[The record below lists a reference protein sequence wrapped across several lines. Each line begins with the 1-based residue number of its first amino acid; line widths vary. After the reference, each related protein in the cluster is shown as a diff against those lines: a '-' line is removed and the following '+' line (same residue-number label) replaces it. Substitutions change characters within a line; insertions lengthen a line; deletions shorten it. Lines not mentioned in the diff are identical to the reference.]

1 VVSDLSDPPKPKR
14 KPRKTGKK
22 PPEDSTPPHLKPM
35 AATGLSDLA
44 RDNRQGPPTAWTQAI
59 EDSIIDQLAEGVP
72 LRAICRQP
80 GMPNFLTVYNW
91 MKRDP
96 LFDKRIAHAREIGWE
111 SIGQECLEIAHDER
125 HDWILTKRGPVV
137 DETSI
142 QRAKLQIETR
152 LRLLAKWFP
161 KRYGDKLE
169 INPGEGFIP
178 LTEMLAKAQA
188 VREREALAFGEDVI
202 EGEILSK
209 ELTESE
215 KSAGEGEEQ

>member
-1 VVSDLSDPPKPKR
+1 MASDLSDPPKRKR
-14 KPRKTGKK
+14 KPRKTGKQ
-22 PPEDSTPPHLKPM
+22 PPEDHTPPHLKPM

-44 RDNRQGPPTAWTQAI
+44 RTNYPTAWTQEI
-59 EDSIIDQLAEGVP
+59 ENSIIDQLAEGVP
-72 LRAICRQP
+72 IRVICRQP

-137 DETSI
+137 DETNI

-152 LRLLAKWFP
+152 LKLLAKWFP

-178 LTEMLAKAQA
+178 LTEMLAKAQEIRA
-188 VREREALAFGEDVI
+188 REALAFGEDVI
-202 EGEILSK
+202 EGKILSK
-209 ELTESE
+209 KLTEP
-215 KSAGEGEEQ
+215 KKNAGEDPA